1 MLKSNYGLI
10 GEGGRG
16 GLTLIEGGWMKLG
29 RVLLLEESFG
39 GGAADADDGSWA
51 ITADTSYT
59 EERSSRT
66 YSQQCSFDED
76 QITFP

>member
-1 MLKSNYGLI
+1 
-10 GEGGRG
+10 
-16 GLTLIEGGWMKLG
+16 MKLG